1 MPTWEAFIQAARTAN
16 GQLELQGQNCKQSHE
31 CFAKLL
37 RVSQMRT
44 AHLRADQRILLH
56 MRDRVKVARNSGSM
70 LPPEMFQQW
79 HRRSVSHSGAVA
91 EDEIEVVMQELKDA
105 LSSIVAA
112 SACLETW
119 RQLGPVLAKL
129 PAAEPEII
137 VRPGPEN
144 LPWPQFQ
151 THGRDGMA
159 TLKMSSQPQT
169 MMRARL
175 LTAPE
180 FRLGAKTATVPNACD
195 SFDGLRSVAKVRH
208 SNASRSS
215 QER

>member
-1 MPTWEAFIQAARTAN
+1 
-16 GQLELQGQNCKQSHE
+16 
-31 CFAKLL
+31 
-37 RVSQMRT
+37 
-44 AHLRADQRILLH
+44 

-91 EDEIEVVMQELKDA
+91 KDEIEVVLQELKDA
-105 LSSIVAA
+105 LSSIGAA

-119 RQLGPVLAKL
+119 RQLGLVLAKL
-129 PAAEPEII
+129 PAPEPEMI
-137 VRPGPEN
+137 VRPGSDN

-151 THGRDGMA
+151 THERHGMA
-159 TLKMSSQPQT
+159 ASKMSSQPQT

-175 LTAPE
+175 LPAPE
-180 FRLGAKTATVPNACD
+180 FRLGAKTAAVPKACH
-195 SFDGLRSVAKVRH
+195 SLDGFRNVAKVRN

-215 QER
+215 HERLW